1 LGLGGRKKN
10 KITEDYAERGGDQT
24 EEEAHCIALQDRQ
37 RLTPTTALPS
47 NHHTPS
53 TMISIGATAI
63 SMTIPTQMKQWNRAA
78 MQPRSFRSVGCY
90 PCVALSTSRVLSQA
104 CALTGINA
112 PLDQPGNALWNGSG
126 NGCKNPILALEN
138 PFGDTLKNPFGM
150 PL

>member
-1 LGLGGRKKN
+1 M
-10 KITEDYAERGGDQT
+10 
-24 EEEAHCIALQDRQ
+24 
-37 RLTPTTALPS
+37 
-47 NHHTPS
+47 
-53 TMISIGATAI
+53 TM
-63 SMTIPTQMKQWNRAA
+63 PTQMKKAAQAMELSRRAA
-78 MQPRSFRSVGCY
+78 SFVSVGCR
-90 PCVALSTSRVLSQA
+90 AQHLSRAIASKTLRQSQA